1 MVFGE
6 QQACVQGWVRSGS
19 LVHCIT
25 RWVSDTCI
33 EKEFLDL
40 YGRIRKYGFTA
51 TQQQR
56 MKEKRGPERPLKDI
70 TPFWIKCFF
79 ISPSAFSPT
88 ERKFP
93 LVTFFSCCHMTS
105 SHSGKSSLVSLRPM
119 IHHLNALH
127 QLRSAT
133 TSSLLPSRES
143 VSPADTPNKRRHSDR
158 LRGFSAFGRC

>member
-1 MVFGE
+1 MGNNKRVYRGGYDLGVWCIALLDGYRILALRRSFWICMRGLE
-6 QQACVQGWVRSGS
+6 STASQQ
-19 LVHCIT
+19 
-25 RWVSDTCI
+25 
-33 EKEFLDL
+33 E
-40 YGRIRKYGFTA
+40 
-51 TQQQR
+51 R
-56 MKEKRGPERPLKDI
+56 MNEKRGPERPLKDI
-70 TPFWIKCFF
+70 TPFWIKCSF
-79 ISPSAFSPT
+79 ISSSAFSPP

-158 LRGFSAFGRC
+158 LPGFSAFGHC